1 MGKIHNMKTS
11 FSGHEKFDC
20 KASWLPLAY
29 QNINAVY
36 NDIENAMTITGL
48 GSNKVKSLKQW
59 ISKFTLRNNDK
70 FSKPAEIIF
79 LHDPYLEQLESLWIL
94 HTYIS
99 QNHEQ
104 ATLYYLFFHDFFM
117 PIFTKNSL
125 LDKIITWCEN
135 NNLKISPNTLESDVT
150 VLIKMYLKN
159 NTKNEFSSS
168 LFSDLNLL
176 HKVDNEYI
184 FNVKSPAELS
194 DVTFF
199 YIFLY
204 FIRERKEKTISVKDL
219 QYGKINL
226 QYTLGLTEEK
236 LLEKLE
242 KLSDLS
248 NGEIVYQEAAGIK
261 QIYLNNR
268 QDLTEALKNVY
279 TQAPCVRIP
288 VRSVI

>member
-1 MGKIHNMKTS
+1 MKTS

-29 QNINAVY
+29 QDIDAVY
-36 NDIENAMTITGL
+36 KDIEDAIAITGL

-59 ISKFTLRNNDK
+59 ISKFTLRDDDN
-70 FSKPAEIIF
+70 FSKQAQIIF
-79 LHDPYLEQLESLWIL
+79 SNDPYLERVESLWIL
-94 HTYIS
+94 HAYIS
-99 QNHEQ
+99 QNYEK
-104 ATLYYLFFHDFFM
+104 ATLYYLFFNDFFM
-117 PIFTKNSL
+117 PTFTKNSL
-125 LDKIITWCEN
+125 LDKTITWCTN
-135 NNLKISPNTLESDVT
+135 KNLKMSQNTLESDVT

-159 NTKNEFSSS
+159 NTKSKFSSS

-176 HKVDNEYI
+176 HEVDNEYI
-184 FNVKSPAELS
+184 FNVKNPAELS

-204 FIRERKEKTISVKDL
+204 FIRENKEQTISVKDL
-219 QYGKINL
+219 QYGKMSL

-261 QIYLNNR
+261 QLYLNNR
-268 QDLTEALKNVY
+268 EDLTKALKNVY
-279 TQAPCVRIP
+279 TQDRN
-288 VRSVI
+288 

>member
-1 MGKIHNMKTS
+1 MKTS

-29 QNINAVY
+29 QDIHALY
-36 NDIENAMTITGL
+36 NNTESAIAITGL

-59 ISKFTLRNNDK
+59 ISKFTLRDNDK
-70 FSKPAEIIF
+70 FSKQADIIF
-79 LHDPYLEQLESLWIL
+79 SNDPYLEKIESLWIL

-99 QNHEQ
+99 QNYEK
-104 ATLYYLFFHDFFM
+104 ATLYYLFFNDFFM
-117 PIFTKNSL
+117 PTFTKNSL
-125 LDKIITWCEN
+125 LDKTITWCIN
-135 NNLKISPNTLESDVT
+135 NNLKMSPNTLESDVT
-150 VLIKMYLKN
+150 VFIKMYLKN

-184 FNVKSPAELS
+184 FNVKNPAELT
-194 DVTFF
+194 DKTFF

-204 FIRERKEKTISVKDL
+204 FIRENRENTISVKDL
-219 QYGKINL
+219 QYGKMSL

-268 QDLTEALKNVY
+268 QDLTKALENVY
-279 TQAPCVRIP
+279 RQDRT
-288 VRSVI
+288 

>member
-1 MGKIHNMKTS
+1 MKTS

-29 QNINAVY
+29 QDIDAVY
-36 NDIENAMTITGL
+36 HNIENAIAITGL

-59 ISKFTLRNNDK
+59 ISKFTLRDDEK
-70 FSKPAEIIF
+70 FSEQAQIIF
-79 LHDPYLEQLESLWIL
+79 SHDPYLEQIESLWIL

-99 QNHEQ
+99 QNYEK
-104 ATLYYLFFHDFFM
+104 ATLYYLFFNDFFL
-117 PIFTKNSL
+117 PTFTKNSL
-125 LDKIITWCEN
+125 LDKTITWCIN
-135 NNLKISPNTLESDVT
+135 NNLKMSPNTLESDVT

-159 NTKNEFSSS
+159 NTKSEFSSS

-176 HKVDNEYI
+176 HKIDNEYV
-184 FNVKSPAELS
+184 FNVKNPAELS

-204 FIRERKEKTISVKDL
+204 FIRKNNEKTISVKDL
-219 QYGKINL
+219 QYGKMSL

-268 QDLTEALKNVY
+268 RDLNEALKNVY
-279 TQAPCVRIP
+279 TQDRN
-288 VRSVI
+288 

>member
-1 MGKIHNMKTS
+1 M
-11 FSGHEKFDC
+11 
-20 KASWLPLAY
+20 
-29 QNINAVY
+29 
-36 NDIENAMTITGL
+36 
-48 GSNKVKSLKQW
+48 
-59 ISKFTLRNNDK
+59 
-70 FSKPAEIIF
+70 
-79 LHDPYLEQLESLWIL
+79 
-94 HTYIS
+94 
-99 QNHEQ
+99 
-104 ATLYYLFFHDFFM
+104 
-117 PIFTKNSL
+117 
-125 LDKIITWCEN
+125 
-135 NNLKISPNTLESDVT
+135 KISPNTLESDVT

-279 TQAPCVRIP
+279 TQDRN
-288 VRSVI
+288 